1 MADKLRT
8 QQQLEQLQARYVG
21 TGHADTSPFEF
32 KTNYMRDYR
41 SSVVGHPE
49 LLQHTAIGMGVSRER
64 IRLAQIEAMIQAAGR
79 APQRGQTRS
88 DKYYEEQ
95 QAERAKKMAAKWAE
109 DFGQKDKFTSMKF
122 FSQGPDTEAPEDK
135 GSKQLVREDVN
146 MEEGQDGK
154 GQE

>member
-41 SSVVGHPE
+41 ASVVGHPE

-64 IRLAQIEAMIQAAGR
+64 VRLAQIEAMIVAAGH
-79 APQRGQTRS
+79 APPSAQKTKTELYDDS
-88 DKYYEEQ
+88 EEVN
-95 QAERAKKMAAKWAE
+95 KMTAKWAQ
-109 DFGQKDKFTSMKF
+109 DMGQKDKFTKMNF
-122 FSQGPDTEAPEDK
+122 FNQARDDKKDPQEEAS
-135 GSKQLVREDVN
+135 GAASKDGAHT
-146 MEEGQDGK
+146 EGQDDK
-154 GQE
+154 KQK